1 MLPVLLPVLP
11 PAPLELDL
19 LKCASHSAWEI
30 WPSLFVSTEEKLG
43 VAVLALAALP
53 PEALDDALGR
63 LDEPVEE
70 LPDPALPLGE
80 EVLDDPLLGELDEP
94 LELPPAAEGEEED
107 LSLLVLPDDELCAAA
122 TPDSANSA
130 AAVATLTNFRFNI
143 GWISLGEVGKNCVP
157 ASCKTRAPCQLA
169 GAAFAVAERC
179 HNACL
184 QR

>member
-1 MLPVLLPVLP
+1 
-11 PAPLELDL
+11 
-19 LKCASHSAWEI
+19 
-30 WPSLFVSTEEKLG
+30 LFESTDEKLG

-63 LDEPVEE
+63 LDEGVEE
-70 LPDPALPLGE
+70 LPEAALPLGE
-80 EVLDDPLLGELDEP
+80 EVLPEAAGEDDDGDE
-94 LELPPAAEGEEED
+94 E
-107 LSLLVLPDDELCAAA
+107 LPDDELCAAA

-130 AAVATLTNFRFNI
+130 AAVATPTNLRFNI
-143 GWISLGEVGKNCVP
+143 GLDLLGRGWGENCVP
-157 ASCKTRAPCQLA
+157 TSCKTRAPGQPA